1 MFVSLAA
8 AALAAPSP
16 VPVTGPAT
24 VPVSGP
30 VSEPVSGPVSGLGSV
45 AVAVQSAP
53 PAGPHIE
60 PAPVLA
66 GAPSAPTL
74 PYAPL
79 PPEGSEAVGAGAG
92 DASEVDPSAPAP
104 APAPRQGE
112 PDAGEPLNEIVV
124 QGAAEAPP
132 GDPLFEL
139 NAQTYEVVEKVDGAI
154 VEPLAAGYEEGL
166 PGPVRKGLFNF
177 FSNLR
182 EPVVFLNFLL
192 QGKPGKAA
200 ETLGRFAVNSTIGVG
215 GLVDVAKKKPFNLPR
230 RRNGFANTLAVYGVD
245 EGAFLVVP
253 LIGPTTV
260 RDLVGTLVDNTVV
273 PSLAGKPFTEP
284 YVAIPAFTVI
294 SLESRIRIDEQLKTI
309 RNSDEPYTAM
319 RETYLCQ
326 RRAEIAALRGRAA
339 EPCVPGSAN

>member
-8 AALAAPSP
+8 LALSAQGA
-16 VPVTGPAT
+16 VVAEPAT
-24 VPVSGP
+24 DGSQPAVPAAQV
-30 VSEPVSGPVSGLGSV
+30 ETV
-45 AVAVQSAP
+45 AA
-53 PAGPHIE
+53 E
-60 PAPVLA
+60 PAA
-66 GAPSAPTL
+66 Q
-74 PYAPL
+74 
-79 PPEGSEAVGAGAG
+79 E
-92 DASEVDPSAPAP
+92 
-104 APAPRQGE
+104 APAPRDIVEQPALDPAAGDPSTLAPAESAAE
-112 PDAGEPLNEIVV
+112 PPLNEIVV

-139 NAQTYEVVEKVDGAI
+139 NAKTYEAVEKVDSAL
-154 VEPLAAGYEEGL
+154 VEPLAEGYEEGL

-182 EPVVFLNFLL
+182 EPVVFVNYLL

-215 GLVDVAKKKPFNLPR
+215 GLIDVARKKPFNLPR

-260 RDLVGTLVDNTVV
+260 RDLVGTLVDNTLV

-284 YVAIPAFTVI
+284 YVALPAFTVI
-294 SLESRIRIDEQLKTI
+294 SLESRIAIDGQLQAI
-309 RNSDEPYTAM
+309 RDSDEPYTAM
-319 RETYLCQ
+319 REAYLCQ
-326 RRAEIAALRGRAA
+326 RRAEIAQLRGKAA
-339 EPCVPGSAN
+339 EPCVIGSAN

>member
-8 AALAAPSP
+8 LALSAQGAVVAEPAPADSLPGGPTTQVETSAAKPAAQDAP
-16 VPVTGPAT
+16 VPLENGEQPALDPAT
-24 VPVSGP
+24 VN
-30 VSEPVSGPVSGLGSV
+30 
-45 AVAVQSAP
+45 
-53 PAGPHIE
+53 
-60 PAPVLA
+60 
-66 GAPSAPTL
+66 PS
-74 PYAPL
+74 
-79 PPEGSEAVGAGAG
+79 
-92 DASEVDPSAPAP
+92 DPAP
-104 APAPRQGE
+104 AEEAAE
-112 PDAGEPLNEIVV
+112 PPLNEIVV

-139 NAQTYEVVEKVDGAI
+139 NAKTYEAVEQVDSAL
-154 VEPLAAGYEEGL
+154 VEPLAEGYEEGL

-182 EPVVFLNFLL
+182 EPVVFVNYLL

-260 RDLVGTLVDNTVV
+260 RDLVGTLVDNTLV

-284 YVAIPAFTVI
+284 YVAIPAFTVL
-294 SLESRIRIDEQLKTI
+294 SLESRIAIDEQLKAI
-309 RNSDEPYTAM
+309 RDSDEPYTAM
-319 RETYLCQ
+319 REAYLCQ
-326 RRAEIAALRGRAA
+326 RRAEIAQLRGKPF
-339 EPCVPGSAN
+339 EPCVIGIAN